1 MILIVPACEHVS
13 QYCGVCDW
21 GVGIAFCDGVLFPDD
36 VRAEARNSDVA
47 DYGFGRDWGAGRRVA
62 AVDQC

>member
-36 VRAEARNSDVA
+36 VRAKARNSDVA
-47 DYGFGRDWGAGRRVA
+47 DDGSSGDWGAG
-62 AVDQC
+62 